1 MSYRIIQIVY
11 NVPDLSKKIEKQK
24 YFEMWYSKMS
34 KYKGLN
40 DKNYY
45 DISQGPCGTTPTS
58 LAVSL
63 LFFNH

>member
-1 MSYRIIQIVY
+1 M
-11 NVPDLSKKIEKQK
+11 N
-24 YFEMWYSKMS
+24 

-45 DISQGPCGTTPTS
+45 DISKGPCGTTPTP
-58 LAVSL
+58 LAVLLL